1 MSIGPVKG
9 VPIALK
15 RIFSAAIRSTMYS
28 LVVLGLLGSLV
39 VFVLPV
45 KAQSPELQQR
55 LADLK
60 QAMAQNK
67 QKLGQY
73 TWMEQVT
80 IFLKGEQKK
89 QESFLVRLGPDG
101 KPQKTPVNEAASS
114 GGGGGGRLK
123 QRVVE
128 KKKEE
133 FKDYADRM
141 KSLME
146 RYVPPDKDLLQ
157 QAQEKGNIAL
167 APGAGAPSQVQLVIH
182 DYVKPNDSMTLVF
195 DKDQKQLLSLQVAS
209 YLDDPKDAV
218 NLTVKM
224 SRLPDG
230 VSHMDSTVLEGVSK
244 QLKLAIQ
251 NSNYQQL

>member
-9 VPIALK
+9 VSIALK
-15 RIFSAAIRSTMYS
+15 RSFSAAIPSTMC
-28 LVVLGLLGSLV
+28 LLAVLGLLGSLV
-39 VFVLPV
+39 VFVSRV

-101 KPQKTPVNEAASS
+101 KPQKTPVNEAAAS

-133 FKDYADRM
+133 YRDYADRM

-195 DKDQKQLLSLQVAS
+195 DKDQKRLLSLQVAS
-209 YLDDPKDAV
+209 YLDDQKDAV
-218 NLTVKM
+218 NLTVMM

-230 VSHMDSTVLEGVSK
+230 VSHVDSTVLEGVSK

-251 NSNYQQL
+251 NSNYQHL